1 MGCTGSSASTNKI
14 SVIKKKLDKS
24 TQTDSLPMN
33 QRLKSSKAGSVDS
46 KQSLPKN
53 EDSPEKRLNLN
64 KEKEIK
70 SKVKQRTKLPLI
82 SKKVSITK
90 KLMTPSKLEKAKSLE
105 NQEIIRSQIF
115 IQKKSLF
122 GQSKKVKK
130 LESSSLNMVA
140 EERNNEMREGLK
152 MLVQSLDSESDEE
165 NNKTAVR
172 NIFDEDMYNSYQKL
186 NKRMTTNSNLNKN
199 SKKNV
204 SPFLSPLNFGK
215 LSRADLQKL
224 DLVPG
229 TCMTTTNFQARKLR
243 KFGFD
248 QIQRKKMAFG
258 DYLKNGKNGEPGDE
272 EKSKSNWKGR
282 TNNLRTTQGYMSCRN
297 REVMRARSKTIK
309 LRENLKKSVE
319 VRTGARFFARSRDLK
334 MKKTIKKGKE
344 YEQEKSKGNSKHP
357 ALFIPIVE

>member
-1 MGCTGSSASTNKI
+1 M
-14 SVIKKKLDKS
+14 
-24 TQTDSLPMN
+24 
-33 QRLKSSKAGSVDS
+33 
-46 KQSLPKN
+46 PKN

-215 LSRADLQKL
+215 LSRADLQ
-224 DLVPG
+224 
-229 TCMTTTNFQARKLR
+229 
-243 KFGFD
+243 
-248 QIQRKKMAFG
+248 
-258 DYLKNGKNGEPGDE
+258 
-272 EKSKSNWKGR
+272 S
-282 TNNLRTTQGYMSCRN
+282 
-297 REVMRARSKTIK
+297 
-309 LRENLKKSVE
+309 
-319 VRTGARFFARSRDLK
+319 
-334 MKKTIKKGKE
+334 
-344 YEQEKSKGNSKHP
+344 
-357 ALFIPIVE
+357 